1 MASEHDLS
9 ITAEYLA
16 QCNAVGLGSTRDF
29 TVHVDHTCGGQC
41 RDLRLDALAVVKTR
55 A

>member
-1 MASEHDLS
+1 MASEHYLS

-16 QCNAVGLGSTRDF
+16 QCSAVGLGSTRDF
-29 TVHVDHTCGGQC
+29 TVHVDRTCGGQC
-41 RDLRLDALAVVKTR
+41 RDLRLDALAVVKTC

>member
-1 MASEHDLS
+1 MASEHDLY

-29 TVHVDHTCGGQC
+29 TVHVDHTCGGQY